1 MHIDDNFTL
10 TAKDETFSK
19 GLFGLHVNQSSV
31 QFQDVNITKFIDT
44 DEKEIKNKSFETGD
58 LTGWKT
64 IKGNAFTND
73 HVTDATANWSGLFE
87 QKGKYHLWGFSDKQ
101 DGDNATGELHSS
113 YFKLSGSGEINLLMG
128 GGNDPTNRYV
138 SLVRASDDK
147 ELIRQANTKFADEK
161 YQPYVW
167 DASKYIGEVLYI
179 KAVDQAVGGWGHI
192 NLDDVNVF
200 NTEKNAG

>member
-1 MHIDDNFTL
+1 M
-10 TAKDETFSK
+10 ERS
-19 GLFGLHVNQSSV
+19 
-31 QFQDVNITKFIDT
+31 
-44 DEKEIKNKSFETGD
+44 
-58 LTGWKT
+58 
-64 IKGNAFTND
+64 
-73 HVTDATANWSGLFE
+73 FE

-138 SLVRASDDK
+138 ALVRASDDK

-161 YQPYVW
+161 YQRYVW

-200 NTEKNAG
+200 NTEKCRRK